1 MGKTVQLRV
10 DEDLIKEYQE
20 RHPETK
26 RLSQTDIVDLML
38 RTLLEKEKVES

>member
-20 RHPETK
+20 SHPETS
-26 RLSQTDIVDLML
+26 RLSQTDMVDLML
-38 RTLLEKEKVES
+38 RKLLEIEKAES